1 MILPGCEFQ
10 SMEGFKGVIQFQII
24 NTDWRICVIEVA
36 KKNRRRTE
44 GIRIGAGYW
53 GNSKDSEKQ
62 QK

>member
-1 MILPGCEFQ
+1 
-10 SMEGFKGVIQFQII
+10 MEGFKGVIQFQII